1 MFMTLCHDDDD
12 QDHQDLVAGV
22 SVCATCTAGGGGKV
36 GGLASG
42 EALKPERNTDF
53 GKMVKSRKKTC
64 KKMTKTHKH
73 CGLNQKTGFNESQE
87 PVRRAHLK
95 KPLSSTGLAVAE
107 AARRRTRLKIFVE
120 TEGDIVQTDL
130 CWTAMRT
137 PLRGLL

>member
-1 MFMTLCHDDDD
+1 MKYRF
-12 QDHQDLVAGV
+12 LVRW
-22 SVCATCTAGGGGKV
+22 
-36 GGLASG
+36 L
-42 EALKPERNTDF
+42 EI
-53 GKMVKSRKKTC
+53 RKKTC
-64 KKMTKTHKH
+64 KKLTHRH
-73 CGLNQKTGFNESQE
+73 CSLNQKTGFNESQE

-137 PLRGLL
+137 PPSRPFISWNMLHCAIFCKQSTGVGREPHQMIDTCKQS

>member
-73 CGLNQKTGFNESQE
+73 CSLNPKSR
-87 PVRRAHLK
+87 V
-95 KPLSSTGLAVAE
+95 
-107 AARRRTRLKIFVE
+107 
-120 TEGDIVQTDL
+120 
-130 CWTAMRT
+130 
-137 PLRGLL
+137 